1 MIKGKIAVITG
12 GSRGIGAAAAKKLA
26 SMGADIAIIYAGNK
40 EMADSVCSDIAN
52 EFGVR
57 ARSYR
62 CDVSDFNEAGE
73 TVKKIKEELGGIDIL
88 INNAGITRDGLLMR
102 MNEEDFDRVLDTNL
116 KGAFN
121 MLRHVSPIF
130 IRSRYGRVVNIS
142 SVVGLHGNAGQCN
155 YAASKAGIIG
165 LTKAAAKELAGKNI
179 LCNAVAPGFILTDMT
194 KELGST
200 EQWLSSIPLKR
211 AGSPED
217 VAEAIAF
224 LADTDYITGQVIG
237 VDGGMGM

>member
-40 EMADSVCSDIAN
+40 EMADSVCSDIEN

-73 TVKKIKEELGGIDIL
+73 TVKKIKEELGSIDIL

-102 MNEEDFDRVLDTNL
+102 MSEEDFDRVLDTNL

-130 IRSRYGRVVNIS
+130 IRSRYGRVVNVS

-165 LTKAAAKELAGKNI
+165 LTKSAAKELAGKNI

-194 KELGST
+194 KELGSA

-224 LADTDYITGQVIG
+224 LAGTDYITGQVIG

>member
-1 MIKGKIAVITG
+1 MIKEKIAVITG

-102 MNEEDFDRVLDTNL
+102 MSEEDFDRVLDTNL

-211 AGSPED
+211 VGSPED
-217 VAEAIAF
+217 VAGAIAF

>member
-1 MIKGKIAVITG
+1 
-12 GSRGIGAAAAKKLA
+12 
-26 SMGADIAIIYAGNK
+26 
-40 EMADSVCSDIAN
+40 
-52 EFGVR
+52 
-57 ARSYR
+57 
-62 CDVSDFNEAGE
+62 
-73 TVKKIKEELGGIDIL
+73 
-88 INNAGITRDGLLMR
+88 MR
-102 MNEEDFDRVLDTNL
+102 MSEEDFDRVLDTNL

-130 IRSRYGRVVNIS
+130 IRSRYGRVVNVS

>member
-102 MNEEDFDRVLDTNL
+102 MSEEDFDRVLDTNL

-130 IRSRYGRVVNIS
+130 IRSRYGRVVNVS

>member
-1 MIKGKIAVITG
+1 MINGKIAVITG
-12 GSRGIGAAAAKKLA
+12 GSRGIGAAAAKRLA

-40 EMADSVCSDIAN
+40 EMADNVCSDITN

-73 TVKKIKEELGGIDIL
+73 TVKKIKEELGSIDIL

-102 MNEEDFDRVLDTNL
+102 MSEEDFDRVLDTNL

-130 IRSRYGRVVNIS
+130 IRSRYGRVVNVS

-165 LTKAAAKELAGKNI
+165 LTKSAAKELAGKNI

-194 KELGST
+194 RELGSA